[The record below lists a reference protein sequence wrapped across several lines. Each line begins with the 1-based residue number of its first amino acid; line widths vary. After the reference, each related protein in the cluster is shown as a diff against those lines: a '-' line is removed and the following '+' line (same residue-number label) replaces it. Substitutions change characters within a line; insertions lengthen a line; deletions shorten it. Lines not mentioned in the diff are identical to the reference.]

1 MIVNFKVKHGEFSM
15 KKSFLATSKKVLLA
29 TSILAMSATAIA
41 ADDSTARMSESAKA
55 ASLTVTANY
64 VKLLTVELDLSAI
77 DFGDVF
83 TGATVTDIPVTASI
97 TGDAAETFTYAITT
111 SDGGVAVL
119 ASTAGLTGTDT
130 VLKGDEAVTIPFTVG
145 LDTSSI
151 TGDVSETVTIDI
163 TYDSI
168 AGGTTTA
175 A

>member
-1 MIVNFKVKHGEFSM
+1 M

-29 TSILAMSATAIA
+29 TSILAMSATAVA

-64 VKLLTVELDLSAI
+64 VKLLTVGLDLSAI

-83 TGATVTDIPVTASI
+83 TDATVTDVPVQASV
-97 TGDAAETFTYAITT
+97 TGDSGETFTYNITT
-111 SDGGVAVL
+111 TGVAVL
-119 ASTAGLTGTDT
+119 GGDTLTGATQALTDDT
-130 VLKGDEAVTIPFTVG
+130 PVLIDFTVG
-145 LDTSSI
+145 LNTATL

-163 TYDSI
+163 TYDAI